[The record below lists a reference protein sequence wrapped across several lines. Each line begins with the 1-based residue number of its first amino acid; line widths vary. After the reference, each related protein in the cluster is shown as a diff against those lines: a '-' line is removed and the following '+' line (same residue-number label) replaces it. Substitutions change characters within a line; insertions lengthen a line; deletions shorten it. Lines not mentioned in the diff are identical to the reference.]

1 MRGSVLRSLLGS
13 WLGFWRQGL
22 LLACVLGALVV
33 VVLAATPA
41 HSASRPGRVSWVT
54 AWAAAPQ
61 PPVAHSRV
69 FRHQTVRQI
78 VLPTIGGSQ
87 VRLGL
92 SNVYGSRPLTIGAA
106 SIAGVPVSFGGVGSV
121 RIPPGAVV
129 LSDPLRLAVRAAA
142 PLAIS
147 LSLPNRTAA
156 RTDVVTSLDVGIAG
170 RRSAAVVALGDS
182 ITEGVLAGGRVG
194 RGWPFDLGLRLR
206 GRYAVLDEG
215 IGGNRLLNDA
225 RCCGANAVARFQRDV
240 AAHSGVRAVI
250 LLEGVN
256 DIGFSQHR
264 SRATAPHSSVS
275 AAQIIAGYQ
284 MIIALAHADGLK
296 VFGATLTPF
305 KGARYWTPAGELKR
319 ETVNA
324 WILGGHAFDG
334 VIDFATVLA
343 DPSDPQMLNP
353 VYDSGDH
360 LHPDAAG
367 YRRMADTVDLST
379 LIRAIR

>member
-1 MRGSVLRSLLGS
+1 LLGS
-13 WLGFWRQGL
+13 VLGFWRQGL

-41 HSASRPGRVSWVT
+41 DSASRPGRVSWVT
-54 AWAAAPQ
+54 AWATAPQ
-61 PPVAHSRV
+61 PTAKHSRHGS
-69 FRHQTVRQI
+69 RNLTVRRI
-78 VLPTIGGSQ
+78 VVPTVGGSQ
-87 VRLGL
+87 ARVEL
-92 SNVYGSRPLTIGAA
+92 SNVYGSRPLTIGAV
-106 SIAGVPVSFGGVGSV
+106 SLAGAPASFGGMGSV
-121 RIPPGAVV
+121 VIPAGAQV
-129 LSDPLRLAVRAAA
+129 LSDPLRLAVRALT
-142 PLAIS
+142 PLAVSIS
-147 LSLPNRTAA
+147 VPARTAPRSDLLA
-156 RTDVVTSLDVGIAG
+156 SLDVGVAG
-170 RRSAAVVALGDS
+170 SHSAAIVALGDS
-182 ITEGVLAGGRVG
+182 ITEGVLASGRVG
-194 RGWPFDLGLRLR
+194 RGWPLDLALRLR

-240 AAHSGVRAVI
+240 AAHAGVRAVI
-250 LLEGVN
+250 LLEGIN
-256 DIGFSQHR
+256 DIGFSQQR
-264 SRATAPHSSVS
+264 SRATAPHSPVS
-275 AAQIIAGYQ
+275 AAEIIAGYQ
-284 MIIALAHADGLK
+284 MLIALAHADGLK
-296 VFGATLTPF
+296 IFGATLTPF

-367 YRRMADTVDLST
+367 YRRMADTVDLPT
-379 LIRAIR
+379 LIRAVQ

>member
-1 MRGSVLRSLLGS
+1 M
-13 WLGFWRQGL
+13 LGFWRQGL

-41 HSASRPGRVSWVT
+41 DSASRPGRVSWVT
-54 AWAAAPQ
+54 AWATAPQ
-61 PPVAHSRV
+61 PTAGHSRPS
-69 FRHQTVRQI
+69 RGSRNQTVRQI
-78 VLPTIGGSQ
+78 VFPTVGGSQ
-87 VRLGL
+87 VRVEL

-106 SIAGVPVSFGGVGSV
+106 SIAGAPASFGGVGSV
-121 RIPPGAVV
+121 VIPAGAEV
-129 LSDPLRLAVRAAA
+129 LSDPLRLAVKALT
-142 PLAIS
+142 PLAIR
-147 LSLPNRTAA
+147 LSLPTRTAP
-156 RTDVVTSLDVGIAG
+156 RKDVVASLDVGIAAG
-170 RRSAAVVALGDS
+170 HSAAVVALGDS

-194 RGWPFDLGLRLR
+194 RGWPLDLALRLR

-240 AAHSGVRAVI
+240 AAHAGVRAVI

-275 AAQIIAGYQ
+275 AAEIIAGYQ

-334 VIDFATVLA
+334 VIDFTTVLA

-367 YRRMADTVDLST
+367 YRRMAETVDLST
-379 LIRAIR
+379 LIRAMQ